1 MIGQN
6 DIVMLCILKQ
16 VDMIRQV
23 QKAVDEGIPTKI
35 TIENFQKRSGTIY
48 TSDRTTVELDNEV
61 IKLLVCHLKKLNTVI
76 INNNKYS
83 NTNICT

>member
-1 MIGQN
+1 
-6 DIVMLCILKQ
+6 MLCILKQ

-61 IKLLVCHLKKLNTVI
+61 IKVLL
-76 INNNKYS
+76 
-83 NTNICT
+83 

>member
-1 MIGQN
+1 
-6 DIVMLCILKQ
+6 MLCILKQ

-23 QKAVDEGIPTKI
+23 QKVVDEGIPTKK

-61 IKLLVCHLKKLNTVI
+61 ITVLVQHLK
-76 INNNKYS
+76 NKHTCY
-83 NTNICT
+83 

>member
-1 MIGQN
+1 
-6 DIVMLCILKQ
+6 
-16 VDMIRQV
+16 MIRQV

-61 IKLLVCHLKKLNTVI
+61 IKLSLTFKKI
-76 INNNKYS
+76 KHSYY
-83 NTNICT
+83 

>member
-1 MIGQN
+1 MLSVFDQKS

-61 IKLLVCHLKKLNTVI
+61 IKLLV
-76 INNNKYS
+76 
-83 NTNICT
+83 

>member
-1 MIGQN
+1 MKHCIFCVYIQVLQN
-6 DIVMLCILKQ
+6 DIVMLCILKK

-48 TSDRTTVELDNEV
+48 TSDWTTVELDNEV
-61 IKLLVCHLKKLNTVI
+61 ITV
-76 INNNKYS
+76 S
-83 NTNICT
+83 VQH

>member
-1 MIGQN
+1 
-6 DIVMLCILKQ
+6 MLCILKQ

-23 QKAVDEGIPTKI
+23 QKTVDEGIPTKI

-61 IKLLVCHLKKLNTVI
+61 IKVSVQH
-76 INNNKYS
+76 
-83 NTNICT
+83 

>member
-35 TIENFQKRSGTIY
+35 TIANFQKRSGTIY
-48 TSDRTTVELDNEV
+48 TSDQTTVELDNEV
-61 IKLLVCHLKKLNTVI
+61 IKVSVQH
-76 INNNKYS
+76 
-83 NTNICT
+83 